1 MQLSLDSNLTAG
13 WKTVLTQHGTW
24 LHFRDHHCEWTFGR
38 SLTCVL
44 VYASLSQ
51 KQHGTSSVSRAM
63 RIYGHPWSA
72 SREDSSFA
80 SGSGI
85 GLGQV
90 FTSLWEAPASALM
103 SQPRSSCSVAQGG
116 QENFCEPASVQRS
129 FLCISLH
136 VCTEFPAC
144 YCPDIYLSIYWSIYL
159 SIYTHLSLSIHLS
172 FYRSSYCTASADS
185 ALINSIILILHQIP
199 CCWCENEA
207 ASPCLWVGSGL

>member
-144 YCPDIYLSIYWSIYL
+144 YCPDIYLSIY
-159 SIYTHLSLSIHLS
+159 
-172 FYRSSYCTASADS
+172 
-185 ALINSIILILHQIP
+185 
-199 CCWCENEA
+199 
-207 ASPCLWVGSGL
+207 